1 MCNLYNVVVQIY
13 TFQLTFQN
21 FTTIFLHSSITK
33 KSYGVRH
40 SVRTGSNPRRRPRL
54 SYLPPHLRSHYTTW
68 GKNTRR
74 RRKNYARCKKI
85 CGGRRNIREQQR
97 TAGGGRGWAKKSEKI
112 SQSRNLSR
120 SAKKALS

>member
-1 MCNLYNVVVQIY
+1 MCNLYKVVVQNY

-33 KSYGVRH
+33 KKLWGPALCPHRFESPQETSSFLH
-40 SVRTGSNPRRRPRL
+40 SA
-54 SYLPPHLRSHYTTW
+54 HLRSHYTTW
-68 GKNTRR
+68 GKITRR
-74 RRKNYARCKKI
+74 RRENYARCKKI

-97 TAGGGRGWAKKSEKI
+97 TAGGGRGWAKKPEKI
-112 SQSRNLSR
+112 SQSRNLSH